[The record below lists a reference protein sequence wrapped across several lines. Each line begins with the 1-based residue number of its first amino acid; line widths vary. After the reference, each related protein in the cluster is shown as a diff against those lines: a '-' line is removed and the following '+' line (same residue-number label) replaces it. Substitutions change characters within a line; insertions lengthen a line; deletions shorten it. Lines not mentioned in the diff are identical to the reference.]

1 MDRIEK
7 RKLIKELE
15 LRIKIEKG
23 NRNRRIRELGRID
36 LWYKPKYLNEAEK
49 EQIIGLHDFMIL
61 NPNLSNE
68 QLSEILIS
76 NKKKYAFLIEC
87 ENRYSN
93 FYEDVRK
100 SVGLLFDRI
109 AYDKLKDE
117 ALKRPLV

>member
-1 MDRIEK
+1 MDKTEK
-7 RKLIKELE
+7 RKLVKELE
-15 LRIKIEKG
+15 QRIKIEKG
-23 NRNRRIRELGRID
+23 KRSRRTRELGRID
-36 LWYKPKYLNEAEK
+36 LWYKPKYLNETEK
-49 EQIIGLHDFMIL
+49 EQLIGLHDFMMF

-100 SVGLLFDRI
+100 SIGLLFDRI

-117 ALKRPLV
+117 ELKRPLI